1 MCALDTSSLCTKIC
15 VEMRI
20 IMELQEVL
28 NSRRSMRSYDA
39 EKKVTKEQLE
49 TIINAAILAP
59 SWKNLQTSRYYCIL
73 SDEKI
78 EEFRHKC
85 LPEFNQNNSEGA
97 ALVVTTFVK
106 NCVGFDRLS
115 GEPVNECANG
125 WGYYDLGLQNENFV
139 LKSKELGLDT
149 LIMGIRDGEAIRE
162 FFNLPENEQAVSVIA
177 VGYGTKDAQMPKRKS
192 VSDIAK
198 FY

>member
-1 MCALDTSSLCTKIC
+1 MCALDTNSLCTKIC

-59 SWKNLQTSRYYCIL
+59 SWKNLQISRYYCIL
-73 SDEKI
+73 SDDKI

-125 WGYYDLGLQNENFV
+125 WAIMTLDCKTRISF
-139 LKSKELGLDT
+139 LKLK
-149 LIMGIRDGEAIRE
+149 
-162 FFNLPENEQAVSVIA
+162 N
-177 VGYGTKDAQMPKRKS
+177 
-192 VSDIAK
+192 
-198 FY
+198 

>member
-1 MCALDTSSLCTKIC
+1 MCALDTNSLCTKIC

-73 SDEKI
+73 SDEK
-78 EEFRHKC
+78 
-85 LPEFNQNNSEGA
+85 L
-97 ALVVTTFVK
+97 K
-106 NCVGFDRLS
+106 N
-115 GEPVNECANG
+115 
-125 WGYYDLGLQNENFV
+125 
-139 LKSKELGLDT
+139 
-149 LIMGIRDGEAIRE
+149 
-162 FFNLPENEQAVSVIA
+162 
-177 VGYGTKDAQMPKRKS
+177 
-192 VSDIAK
+192 SDISVCQNSIRTIQREQLLL
-198 FY
+198 

>member
-1 MCALDTSSLCTKIC
+1 
-15 VEMRI
+15 
-20 IMELQEVL
+20 MELQEVL

-39 EKKVTKEQLE
+39 ERKVTKEQLE

-115 GEPVNECANG
+115 AGVTMTLDCKTRIS
-125 WGYYDLGLQNENFV
+125 F
-139 LKSKELGLDT
+139 LKLK
-149 LIMGIRDGEAIRE
+149 
-162 FFNLPENEQAVSVIA
+162 N
-177 VGYGTKDAQMPKRKS
+177 
-192 VSDIAK
+192 
-198 FY
+198 

>member
-1 MCALDTSSLCTKIC
+1 
-15 VEMRI
+15 MRI

-73 SDEKI
+73 SDDKI

-85 LPEFNQNNSEGA
+85 LPEFNTSCNSIII
-97 ALVVTTFVK
+97 LISTHIFVH
-106 NCVGFDRLS
+106 
-115 GEPVNECANG
+115 NE
-125 WGYYDLGLQNENFV
+125 FV
-139 LKSKELGLDT
+139 SSAHTHKSH
-149 LIMGIRDGEAIRE
+149 
-162 FFNLPENEQAVSVIA
+162 V
-177 VGYGTKDAQMPKRKS
+177 
-192 VSDIAK
+192 
-198 FY
+198 

>member
-1 MCALDTSSLCTKIC
+1 MCALDTNSLCIKIC

-106 NCVGFDRLS
+106 NCVGFD
-115 GEPVNECANG
+115 
-125 WGYYDLGLQNENFV
+125 
-139 LKSKELGLDT
+139 
-149 LIMGIRDGEAIRE
+149 IMGVRDGEAIRE